1 MKILFHLFGFPIHF
15 FGVMIA
21 LGILIGLFVTYLEV
35 KRKGLEVEKLL
46 DVVLYSTIFAIIGAR
61 LFYIVFYNLDYYL
74 SNPVDIIK
82 IHKGG
87 LSIHGALLG
96 AFIFSIIYF
105 KKHKLSFFKYGDAM
119 APGIILGQG
128 IGRIGC
134 DVFGKVM
141 TSPLGWG
148 IMRQGQ
154 IFHPAQVYEFLL
166 NYLVF
171 FILWRKR
178 KNTQYD
184 GQIFLWYVVFYA
196 INRSIVEFFR
206 TNPSVIGWFSVS
218 HLLSVLFIIGAM
230 ATMYFVK
237 EKNHISPETSE
248 NVTGLTGWTRD
259 IIVTLVLM
267 AVSLFIFYSVQ
278 G

>member
-1 MKILFHLFGFPIHF
+1 
-15 FGVMIA
+15 
-21 LGILIGLFVTYLEV
+21 
-35 KRKGLEVEKLL
+35 
-46 DVVLYSTIFAIIGAR
+46 
-61 LFYIVFYNLDYYL
+61 
-74 SNPVDIIK
+74 
-82 IHKGG
+82 
-87 LSIHGALLG
+87 
-96 AFIFSIIYF
+96 
-105 KKHKLSFFKYGDAM
+105 
-119 APGIILGQG
+119 
-128 IGRIGC
+128 
-134 DVFGKVM
+134 M

>member
-1 MKILFHLFGFPIHF
+1 MNVLFHIFGFPIHF

-21 LGILIGLFVTYLEV
+21 AGILVGLFVAYLEV

-61 LFYIVFYNLDYYL
+61 VFYILFYNLDYYL
-74 SNPVDIIK
+74 SNPIDIIK
-82 IHKGG
+82 IYNGG
-87 LSIHGALLG
+87 LSIHGGLLG
-96 AFIFSIIYF
+96 AFIFSFFYF
-105 KKHKLSFFKYGDAM
+105 RKHKLNFFKYGDAM

-128 IGRIGC
+128 IGRVGC

-154 IFHPAQVYEFLL
+154 LFHPAQVYEFLL
-166 NYLVF
+166 NYIVF

-196 INRSIVEFFR
+196 VNRSIVELFR
-206 TNPSVIGWFSVS
+206 TNPSIISWFSVS
-218 HLLSVLFIIGAM
+218 HLLSALFFIGAVV
-230 ATMYFVK
+230 AIHLIKKKKTYSEIK
-237 EKNHISPETSE
+237 EEKPIHS
-248 NVTGLTGWTRD
+248 TGWIRD
-259 IIVTLVLM
+259 IIITLALM
-267 AVSLFIFYSVQ
+267 AISIFIFYSVQ